1 MIFVTADSNRVQLEH
16 LTKLLVSAFPGS
28 TIYQHINPL
37 HVPRDVLSNK
47 ITGVFLA
54 AEMDKVSGI
63 DLMQMLRR
71 QKPDILFFILSGTK
85 EFRDEAME
93 AGAAEYLLHPLSEQA
108 LKDAVSSATHAKYA
122 DGCRLS
128 AGDQ

>member
-1 MIFVTADSNRVQLEH
+1 MIFVTADSNRTHLER

-37 HVPRDVLSNK
+37 HAPRDVLNNK
-47 ITGVFLA
+47 IAGVFLE

-71 QKPDILFFILSGTK
+71 QKPDIPVFILSRTE

-93 AGAAEYLLHPLSEQA
+93 AGADGYLLYPISEQT
-108 LKDAVSSATHAKYA
+108 LKDAV
-122 DGCRLS
+122 LS
-128 AGDQ
+128 PKHKEDAP